1 VLLSTVGRLPSP
13 REYKLCLHR
22 CFIHRYLPLE
32 ICKWEVFAL
41 MHLTIE
47 SVYYLIAIVSIACGA
62 AYKLGYANGK
72 NAKK

>member
-1 VLLSTVGRLPSP
+1 MGEINGCFPSESTSSVYIDFTRKPVGD
-13 REYKLCLHR
+13 REYVKGR
-22 CFIHRYLPLE
+22 
-32 ICKWEVFAL
+32 ICA
-41 MHLTIE
+41 MYLTIE

>member
-1 VLLSTVGRLPSP
+1 MLLSTVGRLLSL

-22 CFIHRYLPLE
+22 FNSEAREHPG
-32 ICKWEVFAL
+32 ICKEEVCA
-41 MHLTIE
+41 MYLTIE
-47 SVYYLIAIVSIACGA
+47 SIYYLIAIVSIACGA